1 MARITSQKTGAL
13 NEADRL
19 QLGTLLLKAG
29 YQVRLGRQRPPGNK
43 GTTYTQFVEYE
54 EVKGND

>member
-1 MARITSQKTGAL
+1 MKITSQKTGAL

-29 YQVRLGRQRPPGNK
+29 YTVRLGKERPK
-43 GTTYTQFVEYE
+43 AKTSTTYTYYVEYE

>member
-1 MARITSQKTGAL
+1 MAKITSQKTGAL

-29 YQVRLGRQRPPGNK
+29 YTVRLGREKQPGNRS
-43 GTTYTQFVEYE
+43 TSYTYFVEYE
-54 EVKGND
+54 EVRGND